1 LLVYMTFSYFALT
14 RIRFKVSRSF
24 PKRPLA
30 TLSNIHQPLRRTDL
44 AFILFIRFD
53 FIESLALTSTAS
65 PKAQGE

>member
-1 LLVYMTFSYFALT
+1 
-14 RIRFKVSRSF
+14 
-24 PKRPLA
+24 
-30 TLSNIHQPLRRTDL
+30 LSNIHQPLRRTDL